1 MRPSKDAS
9 VSEARGYAQRPCYRS
24 RRSCAHDHWCTVGV
38 CWDRAVNVDAMR
50 AWGHIG
56 RGLEGKR
63 CVRKHSISLSTA
75 MSRYARLALAL
86 LSAIVLACH
95 NDPGGP
101 ATRTDP
107 DTGLIS
113 FASVRSGLW
122 DTCGIATSGTYCWG
136 LGDSVPSRVRGGMQ
150 FYMVEASALNAE
162 HRACGLTSSGA
173 PYCWT
178 PCAYTTAWTYCQPDD
193 SLPVAVPGNHQFST
207 LTIGGGQLSPDH
219 ACGLT
224 GSGAAYCWGDNGYG
238 ELGDGTRVGQ
248 ILGPGGWPTDTAPV
262 AVVGGPR
269 FTTISAGGSRTC
281 GIAVGGD
288 AYCWGLNALLG
299 TDDTTSEFIP
309 VPTPVVGGLK
319 YSTVSL
325 GVGHT
330 CALTLSGAAYCW
342 GPNYD
347 GELGMGDLSIRFQRA
362 PVPVAGQLSFVG
374 LVVVLPTPAKS
385 TVGGGTLRGNWEMA
399 TRADQSSVRS
409 KPAARALCELP
420 PRFVFRRSARA
431 ETMSVAWPKMAS
443 RIAGVETRPE
453 NSAMHAQQV
462 VRAVSCRS
470 CHRRPLRLSDR
481 TARRPSKSHGNGKRC
496 CDAGR
501 GERSRLS
508 ASAPSFG

>member
-1 MRPSKDAS
+1 MRALRLREQSRSMRPSKDAS

-38 CWDRAVNVDAMR
+38 CRDRAVTLDAMR

-63 CVRKHSISLSTA
+63 CVRNHSIGLSTA
-75 MSRYARLALAL
+75 MSRYARLALAS

-207 LTIGGGQLSPDH
+207 LTIGGGELSPDH

-224 GSGAAYCWGDNGYG
+224 GSGAAYCWGDNGSG

-325 GVGHT
+325 GVTHT
-330 CALTLSGAAYCW
+330 CALILNGAAYCW
-342 GPNYD
+342 GGNYD

-362 PVPVAGQLSFVG
+362 PVPVAGQLSFVAVSMGERFGCG
-374 LVVVLPTPAKS
+374 LTDAGEVYCWGRNAEGQLGNGDASGPEQCPIETCSPRPVRVATSIRFSAISAGGDHVCGLAQDGIAYCWGRNTSGELGNARATSGPCGLLPQLPP
-385 TVGGGTLRGNWEMA
+385 
-399 TRADQSSVRS
+399 
-409 KPAARALCELP
+409 PAAQIERPYCAAP
-420 PRFVFRRSARA
+420 VKVARQ
-431 ETMSVAWPKMAS
+431 
-443 RIAGVETRPE
+443 R
-453 NSAMHAQQV
+453 
-462 VRAVSCRS
+462 
-470 CHRRPLRLSDR
+470 
-481 TARRPSKSHGNGKRC
+481 
-496 CDAGR
+496 
-501 GERSRLS
+501 
-508 ASAPSFG
+508 